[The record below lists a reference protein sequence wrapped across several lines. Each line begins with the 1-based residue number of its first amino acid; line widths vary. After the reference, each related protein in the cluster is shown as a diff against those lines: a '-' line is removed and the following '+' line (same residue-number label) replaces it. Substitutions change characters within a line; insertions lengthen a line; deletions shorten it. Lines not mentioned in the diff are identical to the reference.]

1 MSFIM
6 ARVYIKEPREQE
18 GHFGLYR
25 TSAGG
30 DESIIVRRKVG
41 EPTDY
46 LHTKSRKLARQREIL
61 ALASQHWSHL
71 SPSQKADWRRQI
83 RWVSRI
89 PPGSKSEDVIL
100 KGRQLFISE
109 EIHSLATTQKQL
121 VLPYELCIMLVDE
134 DLNALDGDLSL
145 SYKVAEEW

>member
-1 MSFIM
+1 ML
-6 ARVYIKEPREQE
+6 AQ
-18 GHFGLYR
+18 
-25 TSAGG
+25 A
-30 DESIIVRRKVG
+30 
-41 EPTDY
+41 
-46 LHTKSRKLARQREIL
+46 SR
-61 ALASQHWSHL
+61 HWSHL

-145 SYKVAEEW
+145 SYKVAEEWVFCEKDEIVTGNWLFSTVPTEKAAYRPYGEAEGYIDPELPELQF